1 MAYIGRDLQY
11 GVLDKQTLTGAN
23 SVKTVWN
30 DLTYGV
36 ASASNLLVSVGG
48 LIQEPEV
55 AYTASG
61 TILTFVDAPTAA
73 DTVYIIFLGKELA
86 VATAQSNLSYQT
98 GTGDGTDTTPIAVL
112 NKTVPTNES
121 IMVMLDGVT
130 QVPGTDYS
138 VSGTTLT
145 FTTAPANGVDI
156 LVYFLGIAM
165 NIGTPSDNTV
175 TSAKI
180 VDGAITSAK
189 LAPNAVASGVPVGTI
204 LDYAGSAEP
213 TGWVFCD
220 GQTGIDSTSDTTFAA
235 LFAVIG
241 TTYGGTGATDFDLP
255 DLRGRVTIGLDNLG
269 GVSANTIVH
278 ANADSLGGIAGT
290 ETHVLV
296 TGELAAHTHTGP
308 SHTHT
313 GPSHTHT
320 GPSHT
325 HGFKDN
331 GPDGVA
337 ATLVAG
343 QVRDSSPLH
352 ASSASGTGA
361 TGAGGTGNTGAS
373 GTAATGSAGSGS
385 AHRNDQPWMALSK
398 IIKK

>member
-30 DLTYGV
+30 DLSYGV

-61 TILTFVDAPTAA
+61 TTLTFVDAPTAA

-156 LVYFLGIAM
+156 LVYFLGVVR
-165 NIGTPSDNTV
+165 NIGTPSDGTV
-175 TSAKI
+175 TNAKI
-180 VDGAITSAK
+180 VDVDASKLTGTLNDILLKDYGEVTNAIGSTGGGTQDIDITLGNVITATVDTSTNTFTFTNPTASDEGCSFTIVLTNGGSQTVNWPATVDWK
-189 LAPNAVASGVPVGTI
+189 GGTAPTLTAAGVDILVFLTVDGGTRWH
-204 LDYAGSAEP
+204 G
-213 TGWVFCD
+213 
-220 GQTGIDSTSDTTFAA
+220 FAA
-235 LFAVIG
+235 S
-241 TTYGGTGATDFDLP
+241 
-255 DLRGRVTIGLDNLG
+255 LD
-269 GVSANTIVH
+269 
-278 ANADSLGGIAGT
+278 
-290 ETHVLV
+290 
-296 TGELAAHTHTGP
+296 
-308 SHTHT
+308 
-313 GPSHTHT
+313 
-320 GPSHT
+320 
-325 HGFKDN
+325 
-331 GPDGVA
+331 
-337 ATLVAG
+337 
-343 QVRDSSPLH
+343 
-352 ASSASGTGA
+352 
-361 TGAGGTGNTGAS
+361 
-373 GTAATGSAGSGS
+373 
-385 AHRNDQPWMALSK
+385 SK
-398 IIKK
+398 